1 MPESAC
7 KARVAVVDDEH
18 IIADTLTEILN
29 SRGFQAK
36 ALYSGEAAVEEVRDF
51 RPQIVLSDVQM
62 GGIDGV
68 EAAIRIRRI
77 HPECR
82 IILFTASPVRH
93 SIHAEIDRL
102 GFEFIERPLHP
113 QEVLDLLAN
122 RNSVAPHMKEPQ
134 FGQDSEYTAR
144 EPQFLISQPDLDHD
158 ISMDL
163 AFSGTP
169 I

>member
-1 MPESAC
+1 MPEPMI
-7 KARVAVVDDEH
+7 KVRVVVVDDEH

-29 SRGFQAK
+29 SHGFEAK

-68 EAAIRIRRI
+68 EAAMRIRRLY
-77 HPECR
+77 PECR

-93 SIHAEIDRL
+93 SIHVEIDRL

-113 QEVLDLLAN
+113 REVLDLLAN
-122 RNSVAPHMKEPQ
+122 RNRIAPRMKQPR
-134 FGQDSEYTAR
+134 FRQDSEDMTR
-144 EPQFLISQPDLDHD
+144 EPQLMELSV
-158 ISMDL
+158 
-163 AFSGTP
+163 
-169 I
+169 

>member
-1 MPESAC
+1 MPKSAS
-7 KARVAVVDDEH
+7 KARVVVVDDEH

-29 SRGFQAK
+29 SHGFQAK
-36 ALYSGEAAVEEVRDF
+36 ALYSGEAALEEVHNF

-68 EAAIRIRRI
+68 EAAKRIRRV

-93 SIHAEIDRL
+93 SIHAVIDRL

-113 QEVLDLLAN
+113 QEVLALLSN
-122 RNSVAPHMKEPQ
+122 RNGVAPQMNQPRFGPDFEDMATEPQ
-134 FGQDSEYTAR
+134 LMELSV
-144 EPQFLISQPDLDHD
+144 
-158 ISMDL
+158 
-163 AFSGTP
+163 
-169 I
+169 

>member
-1 MPESAC
+1 MPESAS

-29 SRGFQAK
+29 SHGFQAK

-68 EAAIRIRRI
+68 EAANRIRRL

-113 QEVLDLLAN
+113 QEVLALLSN
-122 RNSVAPHMKEPQ
+122 RNRITPQMKQPR
-134 FGQDSEYTAR
+134 FGQDSEHMAS
-144 EPQFLISQPDLDHD
+144 EPQLMELSV
-158 ISMDL
+158 
-163 AFSGTP
+163 
-169 I
+169 

>member
-1 MPESAC
+1 MPESAS

-29 SRGFQAK
+29 SHGFQAK

-62 GGIDGV
+62 GGIDGI
-68 EAAIRIRRI
+68 EAAMRIRRLY
-77 HPECR
+77 PECR

-93 SIHAEIDRL
+93 SIHVEIDRL

-113 QEVLDLLAN
+113 QEVLALLSN
-122 RNSVAPHMKEPQ
+122 RNGVAPQMKQPR
-134 FGQDSEYTAR
+134 FGQDFENMAR
-144 EPQFLISQPDLDHD
+144 EPQLMELSV
-158 ISMDL
+158 
-163 AFSGTP
+163 
-169 I
+169 

>member
-1 MPESAC
+1 MPESAY

-51 RPQIVLSDVQM
+51 GPQIVLSDVQM

-68 EAAIRIRRI
+68 EAAIRIRRL

-122 RNSVAPHMKEPQ
+122 RNLIAPHMKQPR
-134 FGQDSEYTAR
+134 FGHDSEHTAR
-144 EPQFLISQPDLDHD
+144 EPQLMISRSDLDHD